1 MLSLIS
7 TQQKLNLLSPGSGK
21 EKTGNDNVG
30 KMKARIDIFTIHLD
44 NSVILSNQTIT
55 DEWKRP

>member
-30 KMKARIDIFTIHLD
+30 KMKASIDIFTIHRQ
-44 NSVILSNQTIT
+44 LSDFVESNHY
-55 DEWKRP
+55 R